1 MINKS
6 IKITC
11 NNLNDTQKLAEKFS
25 KCIKNGVFACLFGEI
40 GAGKTAFV
48 KFIAKEMGITEKV
61 TSPSFVILNEYKTG
75 NKIPFYHFDLYRLEH
90 TGVSSISEELR
101 EYSKDGIYTFVEWA
115 EFSDEQLPFDRID
128 INVTYNDNESR
139 NYEFTPY
146 GEKYIN
152 MIEELKN
159 DFTQL

>member
-1 MINKS
+1 MINNT

-11 NNLNDTQKLAEKFS
+11 KDLDDTAHLAEKFS
-25 KCIKNGVFACLFGEI
+25 KHIQKGVFVCLYGEI

-48 KFIAKEMGITEKV
+48 KLIAKEMGITEKV
-61 TSPSFVILNEYKTG
+61 TSPSFVILNEYKTQ

-90 TGVSSISEELR
+90 TGVSSIREELQ

-128 INVTYNDNESR
+128 INVTYNNDDSR
-139 NYEFTPY
+139 NYEFISR
-146 GEKYIN
+146 GKKFLDI
-152 MIEELKN
+152 IEGLKN
-159 DFTQL
+159 DFN